1 MEMYKV
7 LMEINRR
14 MLLGEEISSDEK
26 EEVVSVFLNGVYSEE
41 DIMR

>member
-26 EEVVSVFLNGVYSEE
+26 EEVESVF
-41 DIMR
+41 